1 MQNTTP
7 SGPLMNLPPLKT
19 DLYDGDGNF
28 VETVWHFDDPDTWRE
43 LAHAHVAAWEQVLL
57 MQHSSAVL
65 EAVSTGVAIPT
76 SAAIAVNGIKGAA
89 TTIRAALDAAT
100 TLEALASVEWAS
112 PLAAWDLTTEKLVI
126 PAA

>member
-28 VETVWHFDDPDTWRE
+28 VETVWHFDDADTWRE
-43 LAHAHVAAWEQVLL
+43 LALAHVAAWEQVLL

-76 SAAIAVNGIKGAA
+76 SAATAGNGIKGAA

>member
-1 MQNTTP
+1 MT
-7 SGPLMNLPPLKT
+7 
-19 DLYDGDGNF
+19 
-28 VETVWHFDDPDTWRE
+28 
-43 LAHAHVAAWEQVLL
+43 
-57 MQHSSAVL
+57 QHSSAVL
-65 EAVSTGVAIPT
+65 EAVATGVVIPT
-76 SAAIAVNGIKGAA
+76 SAAIAVSGIKGAA